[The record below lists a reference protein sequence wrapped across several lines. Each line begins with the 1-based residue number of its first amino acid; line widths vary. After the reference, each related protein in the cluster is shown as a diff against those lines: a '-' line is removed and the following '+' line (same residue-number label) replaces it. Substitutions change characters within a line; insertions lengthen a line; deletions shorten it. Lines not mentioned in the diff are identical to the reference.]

1 LYRKATKV
9 FEEKIGH
16 FSKVIDVIPK
26 KIIVKN
32 LKNIWGSITKNKTI
46 NLNLNLMKA
55 PEHVID
61 YIIIHELSHF
71 KIKGHSHKFYLIYVI
86 KVNAYKTEL

>member
-1 LYRKATKV
+1 M
-9 FEEKIGH
+9 
-16 FSKVIDVIPK
+16 
-26 KIIVKN
+26 
-32 LKNIWGSITKNKTI
+32 GSLTKNETI

-71 KIKGHSHKFYLIYVI
+71 KIKGHSHKFWTYVHNFVPDYEDQI
-86 KVNAYKTEL
+86 NWLAINASNILS